1 MLLVRWV
8 QWSEL
13 RANYR
18 QKCVMCA
25 TLVDVTILLT
35 TLPARKVSP
44 LVH

>member
-1 MLLVRWV
+1 M

-35 TLPARKVSP
+35 TLRRGKLARWCIDNKEK
-44 LVH
+44 